1 MSIATQF
8 APAPSVARLTPSQRA
23 SLAADVLE
31 RIRAIREQYKREVG
45 LSLST
50 ADAIQE
56 WARRET
62 ELAPVDGDAGLEPAD
77 LEPVACRLAE
87 LGYSP
92 QAIRGALHDIGRCG
106 TAECTPYLDSD
117 EDRAAIEELIP
128 EASADAWKG
137 PKRKGVLWGRMVAR

>member
-1 MSIATQF
+1 MSTATL
-8 APAPSVARLTPSQRA
+8 AAPSVATLSPSQRA

-50 ADAIQE
+50 AAAIQE

-62 ELAPVDGDAGLEPAD
+62 ELAPVDGDAHLEPAD

-92 QAIRGALHDIGRCG
+92 QAIRGALHDIARCG
-106 TAECTPYLDSD
+106 TAECSPYLDSD

-128 EASADAWKG
+128 ETPADAWKG
-137 PKRKGVLWGRMVAR
+137 PKRRGLLWGGMVCR

>member
-1 MSIATQF
+1 MSTATLS
-8 APAPSVARLTPSQRA
+8 APSVASLSPSQRA

-31 RIRAIREQYKREVG
+31 RIQAIREQYKREVG

-62 ELAPVDGDAGLEPAD
+62 GLAPVDGDAGLEPAD

-92 QAIRGALHDIGRCG
+92 QAIRGALADIGRCG
-106 TAECTPYLDSD
+106 SAECTPYLDP